1 MAYYQITEGLGGYA
15 SFAKTE
21 VQLAPIGEP
30 PKLSALC
37 KPSHFSTVVLGRPL
51 DLLFTQLVT
60 VYAFI

>member
-1 MAYYQITEGLGGYA
+1 MAYYQITEELGGYA

-51 DLLFTQLVT
+51 DLLLPN
-60 VYAFI
+60 